1 MFDERDSRM
10 PRKPDQDMADFVIDF
25 LKKGADPTG
34 MLDHLDRIVSVDR
47 YTNREFTRLMDEV
60 FDMADALLETR
71 ALRTVGEAVESGVKL
86 FAADAMMEDN
96 PPEVDRLS
104 SRDYDALRGLSDNY
118 VKIRRALEEPRDR
131 DRGRGRRDERDDRGR
146 GRDRGR
152 DRRHPDDIREERQRE
167 ARRERGGRNDRG
179 RDRDD
184 REERGRGR
192 DDRDDRG
199 RDTDSRRN
207 DRSESRRD
215 TRETRR
221 GEPEKLSPAKA
232 KQLLAEMEMAIWQHI
247 TKEGGDPNR
256 LLSAKELDSI
266 NIDPE
271 LYVKLGG
278 KIAAETTAA
287 EVRAEP
293 QQPFQE
299 SARHTSPSTQ
309 ASETELNRSSRR
321 AEAQRQRG
329 GVQESIVEP
338 PAFTEVF
345 NHEDQEPV
353 IAKTRASDPVPA
365 DAELVEPSIDPDID
379 YNANITTRG
388 VTYATG
394 EARPEW
400 DPLVPTLQQWADAGF
415 DVSDKLFIA
424 SLPPLPVVRGFANH
438 LPAVFDPERWV
449 PVTKATP
456 DGYRLESFRERD
468 MNKDD
473 ILIPN
478 FGAAKRKEHVQ
489 NGFLDAAKKTT
500 RYDPLTVAAEEH
512 AAVKRY
518 DEEHGEWVAH
528 GSDTDNEPQQEVVDT
543 KRHGQLMRLQPTIH
557 ATTVEDAVIRMHSL
571 AGSIG
576 VGLEESANIMANAEL
591 HTLLGV
597 CTSEEEYLATKQALS
612 LFTRDGAGGHLTI
625 VQLWRTLVE
634 SRTTVPF
641 AIWNRLDR
649 MLTNV
654 ISGVLHEQMTLP
666 LALESFAAQ
675 GDTLIDIIAE
685 KSGRYMAETLSRHV
699 DFISRALRGV
709 SFNPDENL
717 GDVKWGIWF
726 VTPRRLVYANATLGE
741 LNLAVTDAQALTM
754 TTDQPVS
761 FVIRPEQNVSFL
773 GALDRLMSDVR
784 NTVGGSAEAL
794 SEVVLDII
802 TIDDYR
808 VTVTQNWLSKDLY
821 LSMTV
826 RRV

>member
-1 MFDERDSRM
+1 MFDERDNRM
-10 PRKPDQDMADFVIDF
+10 PRSPDQDMADFVIDY
-25 LKKGADPTG
+25 LKEGKDPLG
-34 MLDHLDRIVSVDR
+34 MLEHLDRIVSVDR
-47 YTNREFTRLMDEV
+47 YTNRDFTRLMDEAY
-60 FDMADALLETR
+60 DIASALLETR
-71 ALRTVGEAVESGVKL
+71 ALRSVGEAVESAIKL
-86 FAADAMMEDN
+86 YAADVIMEDN
-96 PPEVDRLS
+96 PPSLDRLAG
-104 SRDYDALRGLSDNY
+104 RDFDTLRGLADNY
-118 VKIRRALEEPRDR
+118 TKIRRALDEPR
-131 DRGRGRRDERDDRGR
+131 DRGR
-146 GRDRGR
+146 GRDRDRDDDRRGGRSR

-167 ARRERGGRNDRG
+167 ARRERGGRG
-179 RDRDD
+179 
-184 REERGRGR
+184 GRGR
-192 DDRDDRG
+192 ERERDERDDRG
-199 RDTDSRRN
+199 REERGSRDSRREERPAR
-207 DRSESRRD
+207 DSRR
-215 TRETRR
+215 ESRR
-221 GEPEKLSPAKA
+221 GEPEKLTPAKA
-232 KQLLAEMEMAIWQHI
+232 KQLLAEMEVAIWQHL
-247 TKEGGDPNR
+247 TKAGGDINR
-256 LLSAKELDSI
+256 LPSAKELDEAG
-266 NIDPE
+266 IDAA
-271 LYVKLGG
+271 LYVQLGG
-278 KIAAETTAA
+278 KVSDAPTAP

-293 QQPFQE
+293 QQTFQE
-299 SARHTSPSTQ
+299 GARHASPNTQ
-309 ASETELNRSSRR
+309 ASEAELNRSSRR
-321 AEAQRQRG
+321 AEAQRQRNTP
-329 GVQESIVEP
+329 QESIVEP
-338 PAFTEVF
+338 PAFSEVF
-345 NHEDQEPV
+345 NPEDQEPV
-353 IAKTRASDPVPA
+353 VAKTRASDPIPA
-365 DAELVEPSIDPDID
+365 DAELVEPSIDHDID

-388 VTYATG
+388 VTYASD

-400 DPLVPTLQQWADAGF
+400 DPLVPTLKQWEDAGF

-478 FGAAKRKEHVQ
+478 FGAVKRKEHVQ

-500 RYDPLTVAAEEH
+500 RYDPLAVAAEEH

-518 DEEHGEWVAH
+518 DEEHAEWVAL
-528 GSDTDNEPQQEVVDT
+528 GNEGAQEPQQEVVDT

-576 VGLEESANIMANAEL
+576 VGLEEHANIMANAEL
-591 HTLLGV
+591 HMLLGV
-597 CTSEEEYLATKQALS
+597 CTSEEEYNATKQALS

-634 SRTTVPF
+634 ARTTVPF

-649 MLTNV
+649 MLTTV
-654 ISGVLHEQMTLP
+654 IGNVLHEQMTLP
-666 LALESFAAQ
+666 LSLDSFAAQ

-685 KSGRYMAETLSRHV
+685 KSGRYMAETLSRHT

-709 SFNPDENL
+709 SFKAEENL

-741 LNLAVTDAQALTM
+741 LNLAVTDSQALTM
-754 TTDQPVS
+754 SADQQVS

-802 TIDDYR
+802 TLDDYR